1 MSGGHLDDY
10 SYFQLRETIESIQL
24 LIENND
30 SEELDEWGD
39 QIGNHYSEETIAKF
53 KEAVKV
59 LTQAYTYAKRI
70 DWLVSGDD
78 GELEFHRRL
87 TEELS
92 ENEQ

>member
-1 MSGGHLDDY
+1 MSGGRLDDY
-10 SYFQLRETIESIQL
+10 GYFRLHETIEAIQL

-39 QIGNHYSEETIAKF
+39 QIGNHYSEETVAKF
-53 KEAVKV
+53 KEAVKI
-59 LTQAYTYAKRI
+59 LTQAYVYAKRI